1 MHIYMLIYAYSIKL
15 MNVYEIINLRDSDS
29 IFILLNAFYID
40 LYIKAL
46 YMLFQTNQYIKTF
59 PYQCNYYII
68 LILI

>member
-40 LYIKAL
+40 LYIKAYTCCFKQINIL
-46 YMLFQTNQYIKTF
+46 KPFHINVT
-59 PYQCNYYII
+59 II
-68 LILI
+68 